1 MQTRWG
7 SDTKPREFCETRS
20 PPFGKRGCSGISP
33 ADPRRRSRS
42 FALRSLPHETKKG
55 RQGERERKG
64 KMVREH
70 WCLGHL
76 PSSLQFS
83 EKNPFAFRAPPLAA
97 DVHRGPEGR

>member
-1 MQTRWG
+1 
-7 SDTKPREFCETRS
+7 
-20 PPFGKRGCSGISP
+20 
-33 ADPRRRSRS
+33 
-42 FALRSLPHETKKG
+42 
-55 RQGERERKG
+55 
-64 KMVREH
+64 MVREH